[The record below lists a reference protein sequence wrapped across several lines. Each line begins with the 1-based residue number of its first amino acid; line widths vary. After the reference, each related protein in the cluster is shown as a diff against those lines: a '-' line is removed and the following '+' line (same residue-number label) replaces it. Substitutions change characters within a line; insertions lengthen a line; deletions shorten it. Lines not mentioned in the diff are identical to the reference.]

1 MVDKTLQQL
10 IVDVETE
17 LHQSAGVSVQVY
29 SQGMIAHLIKSAF
42 ELIIDEYDWK
52 RFRSFATYT
61 LDGTTGATT
70 TAISASFSSY
80 GDIQRVYADT
90 SDRALTLFTYE
101 RNPSAYEGNSALMY
115 YQHATDIIR
124 VIPATSE
131 GTITVV
137 GSTYPASYDFALDET
152 VPFDAL
158 ALRYLSAWQYMVDDG
173 TNASSATKLQ
183 NLFETRLKQLKDME
197 MNAPISL
204 TGGHPIIPNRWT
216 ER

>member
-29 SQGMIAHLIKSAF
+29 SQSNIAHLLKSAF

-61 LDGTTGATT
+61 LNGTTGATT
-70 TAISASFSSY
+70 TAITFTDY
-80 GDIQRVYADT
+80 GQIQRVYADT

-101 RNPSAYEGNSALMY
+101 RNPAAYEGDTALMY
-115 YQHATDIIR
+115 YHHDTDVIR

-131 GTITVV
+131 GTITIV
-137 GSTYPASYDFALDET
+137 GSIYPASFDFALDET

-158 ALRYLSAWQYMVDDG
+158 ALRYLAAWQYMVDDG
-173 TNASSATKLQ
+173 TNAGSATKLQ